1 MIDYTKMPERVVVR
15 RPVTKR
21 ALPPTP
27 SETETETDSETVT
40 SYCSTCTQTTASTNI
55 IDDRNRVI
63 HRRVVKNPRVL
74 HAVIEK
80 PPRNKVREREYVK
93 PIENS
98 METKQYLIKKHLTD
112 SAKFQNNGT
121 QYSNYENVNVVRKPG
136 RRPGSAS
143 SVRAVKTIRTVT
155 NAPEETVRRRVIVKN
170 NENVV
175 QRNFDEGQV
184 VRRVIRRVER
194 EEPQRVVVVR
204 RPVVSEREGRV
215 VRRIITRSR
224 PSSYNGRDGGE
235 PIIIR
240 RERPSSYHAGMAK
253 EYEQIQ
259 QDETSATEDE
269 TERVVR
275 EYRLQNNETRAVK
288 QLEGDRWVDEYDVPD
303 KEVRNVGV
311 QMTTNY
317 VVPKPPEKESR
328 TIGTQTK
335 QKTPREP
342 TPPPPRE
349 PTPPPPRVPTPPP
362 AKPKKKKKKTVVAPP
377 PPPPPRIKTPEPE
390 PEPVKVKP
398 KLPPPLPVIYRKK
411 ARHQYVRV
419 GGGWMKIDHYR
430 NHHVPL
436 KIYEHRREAANNK
449 FLSIKYRYT
458 KDKKKTPVAW
468 AKYRSRVAH
477 ES

>member
-1 MIDYTKMPERVVVR
+1 MPEQRVYVS
-15 RPVTKR
+15 RPVMKR
-21 ALPPTP
+21 TLPRTP
-27 SETETETDSETVT
+27 SDTETETDSESVT

-55 IDDRNRVI
+55 IDERNRVI
-63 HRRVVKNPRVL
+63 RRKVVRNPQVL
-74 HAVIEK
+74 RAIIER
-80 PPRNKVREREYVK
+80 PPRDKITRKEYVK

-98 METKQYLIKKHLTD
+98 METKQYLLKKHLTD
-112 SAKFQNNGT
+112 SAKYQGKGVES
-121 QYSNYENVNVVRKPG
+121 SNYENVNLVRKPG

-143 SVRAVKTIRTVT
+143 SVRAVRTIRTV
-155 NAPEETVRRRVIVKN
+155 ASSPDEPVRRRIILR
-170 NENVV
+170 EA
-175 QRNFDEGQV
+175 EGVHKTYDDGHVMQ
-184 VRRVIRRVER
+184 RVIRRVER
-194 EEPQRVVVVR
+194 EEPKRVVVVR
-204 RPVVSEREGRV
+204 RPVTSEREGRV

-240 RERPSSYHAGMAK
+240 RERPSSYHAGMAD
-253 EYEQIQ
+253 EYEPVQA
-259 QDETSATEDE
+259 DETSETTEDE
-269 TERVVR
+269 REQVVR

-303 KEVRNVGV
+303 VEKRNVGV

-335 QKTPREP
+335 IKKEK
-342 TPPPPRE
+342 PPPRE
-349 PTPPPPRVPTPPP
+349 PTPPPRIPTPPP
-362 AKPKKKKKKTVVAPP
+362 RIPTPPPPKPKKKRQPQPP
-377 PPPPPRIKTPEPE
+377 PPKIKTPEPE
-390 PEPVKVKP
+390 PVPVKQ
-398 KLPPPLPVIYRKK
+398 KLPPPLPVIYKK
-411 ARHQYVRV
+411 KSRHQYVRV

-436 KIYEHRREAANNK
+436 RIYEHKREAANNK
-449 FLSIKYRYT
+449 FLSVKYRYT

-468 AKYRSRVAH
+468 AKYRGRVAS

>member
-1 MIDYTKMPERVVVR
+1 MPEQRVVVR

-80 PPRNKVREREYVK
+80 PPRNKLREREYVK

-143 SVRAVKTIRTVT
+143 S
-155 NAPEETVRRRVIVKN
+155 
-170 NENVV
+170 
-175 QRNFDEGQV
+175 RNFDEGQV

-398 KLPPPLPVIYRKK
+398 KLPPPLPVIYRRK

-436 KIYEHRREAANNK
+436 KDLRTQEGGG
-449 FLSIKYRYT
+449 
-458 KDKKKTPVAW
+458 
-468 AKYRSRVAH
+468 
-477 ES
+477 